1 MCVYK
6 LYSNVLDK
14 LDKMHKWLERKMLS
28 NMPQKEIEN
37 RNGLLSNREIEFV
50 NKDLPQS
57 KLSALKNSL
66 WTLFNI

>member
-37 RNGLLSNREIEFV
+37 CNGLLSNREIEFV

>member
-1 MCVYK
+1 
-6 LYSNVLDK
+6 
-14 LDKMHKWLERKMLS
+14 
-28 NMPQKEIEN
+28 MPQKEIEN

-66 WTLFNI
+66 